1 MEYKKERT
9 MTDYTLLRDQ
19 LLALAEDVE
28 YEITNLSNASALLYH
43 SLEGLNWAGF
53 YLWRDGSLILGPF
66 QGKPACTRILP
77 GRGVCGTAAEKDQTV
92 RVEDVHQFPGHI
104 ACDCAS
110 NSEIVIPLHR
120 NGELYGVLD
129 MDSPRL
135 GRFTKE
141 GPEGAGAVLPGHGG
155 DPGAEPGLER
165 RKGTYL

>member
-1 MEYKKERT
+1 MIDYRLLKEQMDALTGTQSRPIPN
-9 MTDYTLLRDQ
+9 
-19 LLALAEDVE
+19 LA
-28 YEITNLSNASALLYH
+28 NASALLWQI
-43 SLEGLNWAGF
+43 LPDLNWAGF

-141 GPEGAGAVLPGHGG
+141 
-155 DPGAEPGLER
+155 DQRGLELFCR
-165 RKGTYL
+165 AMEEILERSRD

>member
-1 MEYKKERT
+1 

-53 YLWRDGSLILGPF
+53 LSVEGREPDPGAVP
-66 QGKPACTRILP
+66 GKPACTRILP

-135 GRFTKE
+135 GRFTKR

>member
-1 MEYKKERT
+1 

-92 RVEDVHQFPGHI
+92 RVEDVHQFPGQI
-104 ACDCAS
+104 
-110 NSEIVIPLHR
+110 
-120 NGELYGVLD
+120 
-129 MDSPRL
+129 
-135 GRFTKE
+135 GR
-141 GPEGAGAVLPGHGG
+141 AHV
-155 DPGAEPGLER
+155 
-165 RKGTYL
+165 

>member
-1 MEYKKERT
+1 M
-9 MTDYTLLRDQ
+9 TLLRDQ

-110 NSEIVIPLHR
+110 NSEIVIPLR
-120 NGELYGVLD
+120 RPGYGQPKAGTVYK
-129 MDSPRL
+129 R
-135 GRFTKE
+135 

>member
-1 MEYKKERT
+1 M
-9 MTDYTLLRDQ
+9 
-19 LLALAEDVE
+19 
-28 YEITNLSNASALLYH
+28 
-43 SLEGLNWAGF
+43 
-53 YLWRDGSLILGPF
+53 
-66 QGKPACTRILP
+66 
-77 GRGVCGTAAEKDQTV
+77 

-141 GPEGAGAVLPGHGG
+141 
-155 DPGAEPGLER
+155 DQRGLELFCR
-165 RKGTYL
+165 AMEEILERSRD

>member
-1 MEYKKERT
+1 

-120 NGELYGVLD
+120 NG
-129 MDSPRL
+129 
-135 GRFTKE
+135 
-141 GPEGAGAVLPGHGG
+141 
-155 DPGAEPGLER
+155 
-165 RKGTYL
+165 

>member
-1 MEYKKERT
+1 MRSQISPT
-9 MTDYTLLRDQ
+9 PLRFYTT
-19 LLALAEDVE
+19 A
-28 YEITNLSNASALLYH
+28 
-43 SLEGLNWAGF
+43 
-53 YLWRDGSLILGPF
+53 WRGSTGPDFICGGTGPLIPGPF

-141 GPEGAGAVLPGHGG
+141 
-155 DPGAEPGLER
+155 DQRGLELFCQAMEEILER
-165 RKGTYL
+165 NRA

>member
-1 MEYKKERT
+1 

-19 LLALAEDVE
+19 LLDVE

-110 NSEIVIPLHR
+110 NSEIVIPLYR

-141 GPEGAGAVLPGHGG
+141 
-155 DPGAEPGLER
+155 DQRGLELFCR
-165 RKGTYL
+165 AMEEILERNRA